1 MPSRLRSLLLSAL
14 ILCTCRA
21 VQAEWQ
27 NALKPTG
34 VAAGNFK
41 VAEGGKPLCKIAVS
55 NPSSAVENSAAKEL
69 QHWLHEITA
78 ATPELAKNPDGPCI
92 VIRTEPALGE
102 EGYRIAVE
110 GDDLILAG
118 GAGRGCMNAV
128 FALLEEDLGCRFYT
142 NESIKLTKTASLTIQ
157 PVARQ
162 YKPQL
167 RLRDP
172 FYKCAFD
179 AAWSLRNRTN
189 CPEAPVPEEQ
199 GGYIDYDGMF
209 VHTAATLVPV
219 DKYFKD
225 HPEYFFLNKSGQ
237 RAPQQLCTTD
247 PNVLKIAT
255 ETVLA
260 QLRKSP
266 HTEIISVSKN
276 DSGGDQLCQCER
288 CKKLRDAEGGAE
300 MACQLVLVNGVAEA
314 VEKEFPDVIID
325 TLAYLDTIAVPKT
338 MRPRH
343 NVAVRL
349 CNDSIGA
356 WSQPFK
362 PAEQLPVAKIAE
374 AWSAAHNRIY
384 VWDYNVNFSH
394 YLAPMPNLDVI
405 AANIRFWAKNN
416 AEGVM
421 LQGGYQGPA
430 DGDELK
436 SWVAAKLMWDP
447 SRDEKALTADFIW
460 GHYGAAA
467 PAMAEYEQLLEG
479 LRTKYPDAF
488 ANCGGIRYNVDVG
501 FLTKEFIDQASA
513 QFAKAR
519 QAAAGNE
526 TLTKRVERAELP
538 ILYVKCARGKAF
550 TGNGYVQA
558 VADFERIA
566 RREGVTYIAEW
577 TPSFEPTLAAWKK
590 AAAEK

>member
-1 MPSRLRSLLLSAL
+1 LSQIRRGGLLSAL
-14 ILCTCRA
+14 VLSACTPLY
-21 VQAEWQ
+21 AEWQ
-27 NALKPTG
+27 NALKPKG
-34 VAAGNFK
+34 SPAGSFK
-41 VAEGGKPLCKIAVS
+41 VTETGKPTCKIIVA
-55 NPSSAVENSAAKEL
+55 NAGAPVENSAAKEL
-69 QHWLHEITA
+69 KHWLQEITGA
-78 ATPELAKNPDGPCI
+78 ALESGKSADGPCI
-92 VIRTEPALGE
+92 IIRTEPALGE
-102 EGYRIAVE
+102 EGYRIGLE

-118 GAGRGCMNAV
+118 GPGRGCMNAV
-128 FALLEEDLGCRFYT
+128 FAMLEEDLGCRFYT
-142 NESIKLTKTASLTIQ
+142 NESIKLPKTDSLTIQ
-157 PVARQ
+157 SVARQ

-189 CPEAPVPEEQ
+189 CPEGPMPEEQ

-209 VHTAATLVPV
+209 VHTFATLVPV

-225 HPEYFFLNKSGQ
+225 HPEYFFLNAQGQ

-247 PNVLKIAT
+247 PYVLKIAT
-255 ETVLA
+255 DTVLE

-276 DSGGDQLCQCER
+276 DSAGDQLCQCER
-288 CKKLRDAEGGAE
+288 CKKLRDAEGAE
-300 MACQLVLVNGVAEA
+300 IACQLVLVNGVAEA
-314 VEKEFPDVIID
+314 VEKEFPNVTID

-343 NVAVRL
+343 NVAIRL
-349 CNDSIGA
+349 CNDTVGA
-356 WSQPFK
+356 WGHPFT

-374 AWSAAHNRIY
+374 AWGAAHNRIY

-405 AANIRFWAKNN
+405 AANIRFWAKHN

-436 SWVAAKLMWDP
+436 SWVAAKVLWDP
-447 SRDEKALTADFIW
+447 SRDEKALAVDFIE

-467 PAMAEYEQLLEG
+467 PAMLEYQKLLES
-479 LRTKYPDAF
+479 LRTKYADAMSSPP
-488 ANCGGIRYNVDVG
+488 AGIRYPIDVP
-501 FLTKEFIDQASA
+501 FLPKEFVDQASEL
-513 QFAKAR
+513 FAKAK
-519 QAAAGNE
+519 QAAGSDAA
-526 TLTKRVERAELP
+526 LLRRIERAELP
-538 ILYVKCARGKAF
+538 ILYVKGCRGPEF
-550 TGNGYVQA
+550 TGPNYPQV
-558 VADFERIA
+558 VAEFERIG
-566 RREGVTYIAEW
+566 RREGLDYVAEW
-577 TPSFEPTLAAWKK
+577 AQRLDALLAEWKQK
-590 AAAEK
+590 IPAK